1 MKSVIKSVETVNVM
15 SPLSRFLTKAKLFC
29 FFIKLG
35 IKMARGTIGKPCKH
49 IRCPNIVPD
58 GSGQFC
64 NEHKQHERKMFASA
78 RPDKAMDYNSKRW
91 IGIRRWKINQNPM
104 CEICERRFATQVHH
118 IKPVRDYFELR
129 YDLSNLQSVCVWCHA
144 KETAKEISEREKKTN
159 EDN

>member
-1 MKSVIKSVETVNVM
+1 
-15 SPLSRFLTKAKLFC
+15 
-29 FFIKLG
+29 
-35 IKMARGTIGKPCKH
+35 MARGTIGKPCKH